1 LGCSPQFDGNILI
14 SFRTA
19 MLFSAALTAS
29 TIAPAKADPSAEPLN
44 WAVDG
49 QMATAKLPKVAVP
62 DLLDTQAEPILTN
75 SEGDEAAPAQAADE
89 AVDGDVA
96 AAVKPTGDLTAMVA
110 QLRGSAAGSREMECL
125 ATGIYF
131 ESKSEPLAGQ
141 LAVGEVIANR
151 TKSGRFATTYC
162 GVLTQR
168 GQFSFVR
175 RGSIPFV
182 PRSSRQWQTAVAVAK
197 IVAQKLKTSAAPNA
211 LFFHARHVSP
221 RWRLKRVASI
231 GNHIFYR

>member
-1 LGCSPQFDGNILI
+1 
-14 SFRTA
+14 

-29 TIAPAKADPSAEPLN
+29 TIAPARADPSATPLISS
-44 WAVDG
+44 ADELLIS
-49 QMATAKLPKVAVP
+49 ADSTELPKVAVP
-62 DLLDTQAEPILTN
+62 ELLDPLAEPILTD
-75 SEGDEAAPAQAADE
+75 SEVEAVPADPAAEAAATP
-89 AVDGDVA
+89 
-96 AAVKPTGDLTAMVA
+96 AVKPGGDLSAMVA
-110 QLRGSAAGSREMECL
+110 QLRGSDAGSRELECL

-151 TKSGRFATTYC
+151 AKSGRFAKTYC

-182 PRSSRQWQTAVAVAK
+182 PKSNKQWQTAVAVAK

-211 LFFHARHVSP
+211 LFFHARYVSP
-221 RWRLKRVASI
+221 KWRLKRVASI

>member
-1 LGCSPQFDGNILI
+1 
-14 SFRTA
+14 
-19 MLFSAALTAS
+19 MLFSAALTVS
-29 TIAPAKADPSAEPLN
+29 TIAPARADPAELPTSSADEPLISMSST
-44 WAVDG
+44 
-49 QMATAKLPKVAVP
+49 QLPKVAVP
-62 DLLDTQAEPILTN
+62 ELLDSQAEPILTN
-75 SEGDEAAPAQAADE
+75 SDSAELAPATDSAATAD
-89 AVDGDVA
+89 DA
-96 AAVKPTGDLTAMVA
+96 ASTVKPTGDLSEMVA
-110 QLRGSAAGSREMECL
+110 QLRSSSAGSRELECL

-151 TKSGRFATTYC
+151 AKSGRFAKTYC

-175 RGSIPFV
+175 RGTIPFV
-182 PRSSRQWQTAVAVAK
+182 PRTNRQWQTAVAVAK

-211 LFFHARHVSP
+211 LFFHARYVSP